1 MKVGD
6 MVKWTPESLAPIILK
21 ALAWC
26 LKSRAHSDLM
36 AKAAGCRFGFLM
48 KQNPAGG
55 RIRIWRWLVRA
66 GDLIKFGPKEDLL
79 GVGIV
84 LDIKDDDNIKVHM
97 QWIES
102 GVKWRDTTHVWS
114 RRYIEQASEVVST

>member
-1 MKVGD
+1 M
-6 MVKWTPESLAPIILK
+6 
-21 ALAWC
+21 
-26 LKSRAHSDLM
+26 
-36 AKAAGCRFGFLM
+36 
-48 KQNPAGG
+48 
-55 RIRIWRWLVRA
+55 RA

-84 LDIKDDDNIKVHM
+84 LDIKDGDNIKVRM

-102 GVKWRDTTHVWS
+102 DVKWGDTTHVWS